1 MSVKTKELPFEKEFP
16 FNIDHSKCLLCQ
28 DGLHAHAGLEND
40 PKFAGSHTVDGE
52 ERQYKNHICQTC
64 QWHAFEFIIQEKTE
78 HKIRLILI
86 GMIEEFDDNL
96 YADELTVDQFKEH
109 LETYGRNGTPMR
121 TISSTRKNEMLKF
134 IERIQDY
141 YNYNGVCRKL

>member
-1 MSVKTKELPFEKEFP
+1 MSELKTKELPFEKEFP

-40 PKFAGSHTVDGE
+40 PKFGGSHTVDGE

-96 YADELTVDQFKEH
+96 YADELTVDQFKDL
-109 LETYGRNGTPMR
+109 LEKAQPNLRDIESRTRN
-121 TISSTRKNEMLKF
+121 KEMLEF

-141 YNYNGVCRKL
+141 YNYYGVCRKL